1 MIRNARLLTTKTP
14 KQYDIIIAGGGVAGC
29 TLAKRLAEA
38 LSSSTGIPHHK
49 TIHIGLLSAG
59 PPPPPLDGK
68 NNPPNPRAYAL
79 SPSSLHTLGDDTV
92 QCLKDCGRFGGV
104 YDKMQIW
111 ESDGPGVLHFTRDD
125 LVGRDSLAAGSGS
138 DGECYNEEYG
148 LGAVVE
154 DQALVSALWKNLEK
168 FQKGQIG
175 DMRNCVRIDMITGAT
190 VNNINAPLTS
200 GDNDPISITYK
211 NKDESEDQVL
221 HTKLLVGADGG
232 NSFVRSSLGMPTVG
246 FGYDRILWD
255 QFSVSPGAVSK
266 KTMQLQRSLSFE
278 FEKSAIF
285 TSTDSDAAFSEDSL
299 SLGTSLSSTGRLS
312 SGGDAASATDF
323 EGSEPLL
330 SDNEKR
336 TQNLRR
342 LMEAHDARACAPH
355 GSDKGNL
362 KEVNVSSTSNSDKDL
377 LLSSSRHRGKEV
389 QKGGLG
395 AALSS
400 YDRKG
405 PQQEMHLTRRMSSQ
419 GQGLMSSGTRVSSP
433 PFSGMTQ
440 INESGTRAIS
450 PILLPPIIQ
459 LQNMDDTGTDAVQG
473 SQQYSSSSE
482 NKVFIG
488 SAGRLPH
495 LSHSEMAVTP
505 LYSIVGPSSLTNYD
519 NGRQKISSTS
529 RSPPLNSDLII
540 GGTRASKKAIAFS
553 PPTSMI
559 RERPSQRRLGW
570 NRQRA

>member
-1 MIRNARLLTTKTP
+1 MIRNARFLTTKTS
-14 KQYDIIIAGGGVAGC
+14 KRYDIIITGGGVAGC
-29 TLAKRLAEA
+29 TLAKRQAEA

-79 SPSSLHTLGDDTV
+79 SPSSLHTLGGDTV

-246 FGYDRILWD
+246 FGYDRKAVICTVRLKDCDKVATAYQRFFPNGPIALLPTCDPMYANIVWSTIPEESD
-255 QFSVSPGAVSK
+255 RLVKCTSDEFVNKLNEALQAGPALSPPLIDDEVSRNLPPLLNNAIRGLENIGQSVGSGLALASSYGPESFCFPPIVTAVDSK
-266 KTMQLQRSLSFE
+266 RYSFE
-278 FEKSAIF
+278 LKLQHAKRYVGPRVALI
-285 TSTDSDAAFSEDSL
+285 
-299 SLGTSLSSTGRLS
+299 
-312 SGGDAASATDF
+312 GDAAHSIHPMA
-323 EGSEPLL
+323 
-330 SDNEKR
+330 
-336 TQNLRR
+336 
-342 LMEAHDARACAPH
+342 
-355 GSDKGNL
+355 
-362 KEVNVSSTSNSDKDL
+362 
-377 LLSSSRHRGKEV
+377 
-389 QKGGLG
+389 
-395 AALSS
+395 
-400 YDRKG
+400 
-405 PQQEMHLTRRMSSQ
+405 
-419 GQGLMSSGTRVSSP
+419 GQGLNLG
-433 PFSGMTQ
+433 
-440 INESGTRAIS
+440 IA
-450 PILLPPIIQ
+450 
-459 LQNMDDTGTDAVQG
+459 DA
-473 SQQYSSSSE
+473 E
-482 NKVFIG
+482 
-488 SAGRLPH
+488 
-495 LSHSEMAVTP
+495 
-505 LYSIVGPSSLTNYD
+505 SLTNYLKSASES
-519 NGRQKISSTS
+519 G
-529 RSPPLNSDLII
+529 SDL
-540 GGTRASKKAIAFS
+540 GSSRFLELYES
-553 PPTSMI
+553 
-559 RERPSQRRLGW
+559 E
-570 NRQRA
+570 RQRAVLTMMGGIQFIHESFSTQFAPLLYWRSAGINFVNASNPIRQMLANVAAGNAGAGLKT